1 MNKLQAWWAV
11 SLLAGCAQTPARIEN
26 NPPMA
31 ASLRAPAPGAGRTLV
46 DVQRALGR
54 AYSAAREVT
63 EGKNAD
69 YIPEL
74 AKVDSNL
81 FGIVLMRVD
90 GERFEIGDTQQ
101 PFSIQSIVKVFTAA
115 RALTDSGPEK
125 LLKLIGANAT
135 GQPFNSV
142 LAVAVNKMQ
151 KRPLPGNPMV
161 NAGAMAAVDLVAG
174 RGDERWKHI
183 LGNLNAFAGRALTV
197 DEKVYKSESDTNAN
211 NKGILW
217 LLKAAETVEGD
228 PDELLD
234 LYTRECSVAV
244 TARDLAAMGA
254 TLASGGVNPLTG
266 ERVLAPEHAA
276 EVLALMATA
285 GLYEDSGAWLFR
297 VGVPAKSGVGGGIL
311 AVVPG
316 RFAIAAFSPPLDEAG
331 NSVRAQR
338 AISQLVNEL
347 GGNLFVPR
355 PAPSRATADAEP

>member
-1 MNKLQAWWAV
+1 MRRLYAWCAVSVLAACAGSSPHTQPSAGTAVAGLQAP
-11 SLLAGCAQTPARIEN
+11 TPGTRGAADFQHALERAFADARGVN
-26 NPPMA
+26 
-31 ASLRAPAPGAGRTLV
+31 
-46 DVQRALGR
+46 
-54 AYSAAREVT
+54 

-74 AKVDSNL
+74 AKVDSRL

-90 GERFEIGDTQQ
+90 GERFDVGDTDK

-115 RALTDSGPEK
+115 RALADSGPDK
-125 LLKLIGANAT
+125 LLKVIGANAT

-151 KRPLPGNPMV
+151 KRPLAGNPMV

-174 RGDERWKHI
+174 TGEERWKHI
-183 LGNLNAFAGRALTV
+183 LGNLNAFAGRQLTV
-197 DEKVYKSESDTNAN
+197 DEHVYKSESDTNAN

-217 LLKAAETVEGD
+217 LLKAAESVTGD
-228 PDELLD
+228 PDEILD

-254 TLASGGVNPLTG
+254 TLASGGINPLTG
-266 ERVLAPEHAA
+266 ERVLKQEQVA
-276 EVLALMATA
+276 EVLALMSTA
-285 GLYEDSGAWLFR
+285 GLYEDTGAWLFR

-316 RFAIAAFSPPLDEAG
+316 RFAVAAFSPPLDEAG

-338 AISQLVNEL
+338 AIASIVSEL
-347 GGNLFVPR
+347 GGNLFVA
-355 PAPSRATADAEP
+355 PAAPARATAAAAR